1 MNNPQ
6 TILEYITEAIPDRR
20 VYFVF
25 PSAVPAQFWARATAE
40 SILEPVTPTRFI
52 AWDTFKAQSLSV
64 KQREKEAINRAV
76 RTLFASNLLR
86 ENAQK
91 GKQFLTDY
99 INPGYAASYSSFISP
114 LAKLLSALEG
124 ILRRSEAAG
133 TQEDPYFADLRR
145 IWERYVGFLDEHHLY
160 EPAWNRTD
168 FSPSEDRWLLFF
180 PELAEDWEE
189 YREELTAIAEQGAD
203 SPIKIIPLEEIAP
216 LGYGNQGAVSKTI
229 QAILGEYGG
238 RFIQFSSAGEE
249 YRWLALTIRRL
260 LDEGLCCLED
270 IAISF
275 PGDAD
280 LERLIQE
287 FRLYDLPANPRH
299 GRALTEYPGG
309 RIFTALAACPGGK
322 WSFQSLKNLLLDKAF
337 PWKDTQLIDALMDFG
352 LRYRCMSGFTEGHH
366 EIDVWERTFDRHLKH
381 DFAGLPVF
389 KIGNFYE
396 RLKKDILSLVNASS
410 FGDLAAAWHQFE
422 TRYFNRWDFNPEV
435 DKIIARAM
443 KALEELM
450 VIEEGFPDLSGGT
463 SGMGRA
469 FPVFQA
475 YLQEQ
480 MYVYQ
485 SGQQGIPLYDYKVA
499 AGIGPAVHFI
509 INMNQEATAVVYTG
523 GASFLREDRKSLLGI
538 KDRDISGEFIQA
550 YRFSGSFPVFTL
562 SLKTF
567 NGPAI
572 PHRWL
577 SEFLGK
583 PLSGDTLRFPGDP
596 YLVEASLANKRAA
609 ASPAS
614 PVYPSETQRQGWQ
627 ALQILRKPP
636 LAGDLRASPIMDSS
650 LRATI
655 EKRLSEQALF
665 RRSKQPDTIEREE
678 VSYISPTDLNEYILC
693 PFKWVLQRGLLIRE
707 KQTEIETIDQRDLG
721 ILYHRILE
729 RLFMRIKQEDR
740 CFQGDNF
747 LMYQSYLK
755 EETKATLE
763 EARSR
768 EGAFQESIYAMLE
781 GRIVAALSD
790 YLMADLL
797 ILDEAEILGA
807 EYPLQKTYTPGEPRL
822 IGFADM
828 VLEDKTGGIILTD
841 FKTSVIPTKKELI
854 AGEKDAPENVQ
865 MAAYIAMIENSRAG
879 TAQKEEGDDKKRA
892 VTTARFYSIDNR
904 EYRRVVSEKEEQEKN
919 VIPRTDYEKEVAS
932 VDTVFGEVTEAMKQG
947 AYQAPK
953 NHNRK
958 ICGKCTVS
966 SVCRIPFIGGEPER
980 ERITLSPQ

>member
-1 MNNPQ
+1 MHDPQ
-6 TILEYITEAIPDRR
+6 TILEYITEAIPNHR

-40 SILEPVTPTRFI
+40 SILEPVTPARFI

-64 KQREKEAINRAV
+64 KQREKEVINRAV
-76 RTLFASNLLR
+76 RTLFASNLLK

-91 GKQFLTDY
+91 GKPFLTDY

-114 LAKLLSALEG
+114 LSKLLPALEG
-124 ILRRSEAAG
+124 ILRRFEAAG
-133 TQEDPYFADLRR
+133 TQEDPYFTDLRR

-160 EPAWNRTD
+160 EPAWNRTA
-168 FSPSEDRWLLFF
+168 FTPSEDRWLLFF

-189 YREELTAIAEQGAD
+189 YREELTAIAEQGED

-216 LGYGNQGAVSKTI
+216 PGYGNQGATFEIIKTI
-229 QAILGEYGG
+229 LGACGG
-238 RFIQFSSAGEE
+238 RGIQFSYAGEE

-260 LDEGLCCLED
+260 LDEGLCCPED

-287 FRLYDLPANPRH
+287 FRLHDLPVNPRH

-309 RIFTALAACPGGK
+309 RIFAAMAACPGGK

-352 LRYRCMSGFTEGHH
+352 LRYRCMSGFTEGHQ
-366 EIDVWERTFDRHLKH
+366 EIDVWERTFDRHLKQ
-381 DFAGLPVF
+381 DFAGMPVF

-396 RLKKDILSLVNASS
+396 RLKKDILRLVNAPR
-410 FGDLAAAWHQFE
+410 FGDLAEAWHQFE
-422 TRYFNRWDFNPEV
+422 TRYFDRQAFNPEV
-435 DKIIARAM
+435 DKILARAI

-450 VIEEGFPDLSGGT
+450 AIEDRFPDLSGG
-463 SGMGRA
+463 SDGIGRV
-469 FPVFQA
+469 FPIFQA

-485 SGQQGIPLYDYKVA
+485 SGPHGIPLYDYKVA

-509 INMNQEATAVVYTG
+509 INMNQEAAAVVYTG
-523 GASFLREDRKSLLGI
+523 GASFLQEDRKSLLGI
-538 KDRDISGEFIQA
+538 KDRDISGEFIRA
-550 YRFSGSFPVFTL
+550 YRFSGVFPVFTL

-583 PLSGDTLRFPGDP
+583 PLSGDALRFPGDP
-596 YLVEASLANKRAA
+596 YLVEASLADRRTAP
-609 ASPAS
+609 SPSS
-614 PVYPSETQRQGWQ
+614 PIYPSEAQRQGWQ

-636 LAGDLRASPIMDSS
+636 FAGDLRASSIMDSG
-650 LRATI
+650 LRAAL
-655 EKRLSEQALF
+655 EERLSEQALF
-665 RRSKQPDTIEREE
+665 RRAKRAPTIEKEE
-678 VSYISPTDLNEYILC
+678 TCYISPTDLNEYILC

-721 ILYHRILE
+721 TLYHRILE

-740 CFQGDNF
+740 CFRGDNF
-747 LMYQSYLK
+747 VMYQSYLK

-781 GRIVAALSD
+781 QRILAALSD
-790 YLMADLL
+790 YLKGDLM
-797 ILDEAEILGA
+797 ILDGAEILGA
-807 EYPLQKTYTPGEPRL
+807 EYPLRKNYAPGEPRL
-822 IGFADM
+822 IGFADI
-828 VLEDKTGGIILTD
+828 VLEDKTEGIILTD
-841 FKTSVIPTKKELI
+841 FKTGAIPTKKELL
-854 AGEKDAPENVQ
+854 AGEKDAPENMQ
-865 MAAYIAMIENSRAG
+865 MAAYIAMIENPHAA
-879 TAQKEEGDDKKRA
+879 AQTEEGDDKKRM

-904 EYRRVVSEKEEQEKN
+904 EYRRVVSEKEEQERN
-919 VIPRTDYEKEVAS
+919 LIPRTDYDKEVAS
-932 VDTVFGEVTEAMKQG
+932 VDKVFGEVTEAMKQG
-947 AYQAPK
+947 AYQTPK
-953 NHNRK
+953 NHKQK

-966 SVCRIPFIGGEPER
+966 SVCRIPFIGGEPQR
-980 ERITLSPQ
+980 VL